1 MEDKRQ
7 WGDIST
13 IGITESG
20 MVSIEFYDPA
30 QMDGSDY
37 TTIFLTPEQVTRV
50 SKLGEII
57 CAQGLLKKG

>member
-1 MEDKRQ
+1 MEDTRK

-13 IGITESG
+13 MGITESG
-20 MVSIEFYDPA
+20 MVSIEFYDPV

-37 TTIFLTPEQVTRV
+37 TTIYLTIEQVKTI

-57 CAQGLLKKG
+57 DGKIK